1 MEIVK
6 TIIPHNRSYI
16 EPPIPSATEWLANMS
31 VMHVSCLTIACVFVA
46 ITFLSSFF
54 HLFFVLKYVSN
65 ERIRNDMYA
74 LIFMFP
80 ITTFASLVGMFIPR
94 AAIFLYAVSLVYFM
108 FTLFIMVTLLFNIFG
123 GRQEM
128 SAYLLQRNI
137 RVNFTVPP
145 LCFFK
150 FLPTVESTDQ
160 NLRRI
165 EWLVFQT
172 PIIRTLLELV
182 SVVVSMEQEG
192 RRESVW
198 FVFSQLMALLSMC
211 IAFYGC
217 YVMVPLGREKHAP
230 YRFDFL
236 FRTCDIAQCIYT
248 IQKFVFEF
256 AAAVGLITS
265 DRYLPAAAKALW
277 WASFMCTWE
286 MMLLSALCSYCL
298 RPAKCKFFDLYP
310 GNDMPAL
317 SARDGSN
324 SRVPSFSRRLSI
336 EYEPRIAGV
345 MLEPPSRS
353 SLSITPRDKIED
365 PTTVSYFA
373 DNFDSLSQIQ
383 GQ

>member
-6 TIIPHNRSYI
+6 TIIPHNNSFV
-16 EPPIPSATEWLANMS
+16 EPPIPSATDWLANMS

-46 ITFLSSFF
+46 ITFVLSFF

-94 AAIFLYAVSLVYFM
+94 AAIFLYAVSLVYVVLDVLKPYFM

-145 LCFFK
+145 LCFCK

-172 PIIRTLLELV
+172 PIIRTLLELI

-192 RRESVW
+192 RREHIW
-198 FVFSQLMALLSMC
+198 FVFSQLLALLSMC

-265 DRYLPAAAKALW
+265 DRFLPAAAKAL
-277 WASFMCTWE
+277 
-286 MMLLSALCSYCL
+286 Y
-298 RPAKCKFFDLYP
+298 
-310 GNDMPAL
+310 
-317 SARDGSN
+317 
-324 SRVPSFSRRLSI
+324 
-336 EYEPRIAGV
+336 
-345 MLEPPSRS
+345 
-353 SLSITPRDKIED
+353 
-365 PTTVSYFA
+365 
-373 DNFDSLSQIQ
+373 
-383 GQ
+383 

>member
-1 MEIVK
+1 
-6 TIIPHNRSYI
+6 
-16 EPPIPSATEWLANMS
+16 
-31 VMHVSCLTIACVFVA
+31 
-46 ITFLSSFF
+46 
-54 HLFFVLKYVSN
+54 
-65 ERIRNDMYA
+65 
-74 LIFMFP
+74 
-80 ITTFASLVGMFIPR
+80 
-94 AAIFLYAVSLVYFM
+94 M

-137 RVNFTVPP
+137 RVNFSVPP
-145 LCFFK
+145 LCFCK

-160 NLRRI
+160 NLRKI

-192 RRESVW
+192 RRESIW
-198 FVFSQLMALLSMC
+198 FVFSQLLALLSMC

-265 DRYLPAAAKALW
+265 DRFLPAAAKALW

-310 GNDMPAL
+310 GNDVVSSP
-317 SARDGSN
+317 SPRDPHPHSN
-324 SRVPSFSRRLSI
+324 SRVPSFRDRHSD
-336 EYEPRIAGV
+336 YEPRVAGV
-345 MLEPPSRS
+345 MLEPPSSTTRRS
-353 SLSITPRDKIED
+353 PRSITPTDITNNNDTEDKTTGESRTTST
-365 PTTVSYFA
+365 TTVVAHFDA
-373 DNFDSLSQIQ
+373 DHFDSISQI
-383 GQ
+383 

>member
-1 MEIVK
+1 
-6 TIIPHNRSYI
+6 
-16 EPPIPSATEWLANMS
+16 
-31 VMHVSCLTIACVFVA
+31 
-46 ITFLSSFF
+46 
-54 HLFFVLKYVSN
+54 
-65 ERIRNDMYA
+65 
-74 LIFMFP
+74 
-80 ITTFASLVGMFIPR
+80 
-94 AAIFLYAVSLVYFM
+94 
-108 FTLFIMVTLLFNIFG
+108 
-123 GRQEM
+123 M
-128 SAYLLQRNI
+128 SAYLLQRDI

-145 LCFFK
+145 LCFCK

-192 RRESVW
+192 RRESIW
-198 FVFSQLMALLSMC
+198 FVFSQLLALLSMC

-217 YVMVPLGREKHAP
+217 YVMVPLGREKHSP

-256 AAAVGLITS
+256 AAAVGLIAS

-310 GNDMPAL
+310 GNDIANS
-317 SARDGSN
+317 SARNNYADRST
-324 SRVPSFSRRLSI
+324 SFTRRSQQEI

-345 MLEPPSRS
+345 MLEPSSR
-353 SLSITPRDKIED
+353 TPRSRKSSEISSNTNNNNNKIEE
-365 PTTVSYFA
+365 VSHF
-373 DNFDSLSQIQ
+373 DDQFDSISQM
-383 GQ
+383 